1 MLQDVRYSLRALAK
15 RPSCCARGSPDRPE
29 TLLSPKPQTPKPQTQ
44 APSPN
49 MARHTIFAAL
59 LIAVQIVPRP
69 HAAERTPSVKDVMR
83 RVADYVATY
92 GEKASILVGTER
104 YTQETDGRMPGAQRV
119 RVTVAEFAIVKV
131 ETIRGWLG
139 FRDVVEVDGR
149 SIADR
154 EDRLVRLLT
163 SPGNRYDE
171 ARQLTAESARF
182 NIGRVERNFNVPTT
196 VLFYF
201 TRDNQERFKFTAKG
215 VQADGSWE
223 IAFRETQHPTLIR
236 TPEGKSVPSDGS
248 IWVNPADG
256 TIVRTM
262 LKVGGIGIGAPKGTR
277 GAGTIV
283 VTYRRVE
290 PLEMWLPE
298 SMVEQFEIND
308 RQTWETI
315 TGRATYTNYR
325 RFQTAVRIR

>member
-1 MLQDVRYSLRALAK
+1 
-15 RPSCCARGSPDRPE
+15 
-29 TLLSPKPQTPKPQTQ
+29 
-44 APSPN
+44 
-49 MARHTIFAAL
+49 MARSALIAAL
-59 LIAVQIVPRP
+59 LGVTCIAGPRA
-69 HAAERTPSVKDVMR
+69 HADQRAPSVKDVMR
-83 RVADYVATY
+83 RVADYVSAY

-104 YTQETDGRMPGAQRV
+104 YTQQTDGNTADAQRS

-149 SIADR
+149 SVTDR

-182 NIGRVERNFNVPTT
+182 NIGRVVRNFNVPTT

-201 TRDNQERFKFTAKG
+201 TRDNHERFKFTAKR

-256 TIVRTM
+256 TIVRSV
-262 LKVGGIGIGAPKGTR
+262 LKVGGMGIGAPKGTR
-277 GAGTIV
+277 GAGTID
-283 VTYRRVE
+283 VTYSHVAA
-290 PLEMWLPE
+290 LDMWLPE
-298 SMVEQFEIND
+298 SMVEQFEIKERD
-308 RQTWETI
+308 TRETI

-325 RFQTAVRIR
+325 QFQTSVRIR

>member
-1 MLQDVRYSLRALAK
+1 
-15 RPSCCARGSPDRPE
+15 
-29 TLLSPKPQTPKPQTQ
+29 
-44 APSPN
+44 
-49 MARHTIFAAL
+49 MARSALIAAL
-59 LIAVQIVPRP
+59 LGVTCIAGPRA
-69 HAAERTPSVKDVMR
+69 HADQRAPSVKDVMR
-83 RVADYVATY
+83 RVADYVSAY

-104 YTQETDGRMPGAQRV
+104 YTQQTDGNTADAQRS

-149 SIADR
+149 SVTDR

-182 NIGRVERNFNVPTT
+182 NIGRVVRNFNVPTT

-201 TRDNQERFKFTAKG
+201 TRDNHERFKFTAKR

-256 TIVRTM
+256 TIVRTV
-262 LKVGGIGIGAPKGTR
+262 LKVGGMGIGAPKGTR
-277 GAGTIV
+277 GAGTID

-298 SMVEQFEIND
+298 SMLEQFETKD
-308 RQTWETI
+308 RETWETV
-315 TGRATYTNYR
+315 TGRASYTNYR
-325 RFQTAVRIR
+325 QFQTYGRIR

>member
-1 MLQDVRYSLRALAK
+1 
-15 RPSCCARGSPDRPE
+15 
-29 TLLSPKPQTPKPQTQ
+29 
-44 APSPN
+44 

-59 LIAVQIVPRP
+59 LIAALPAPRP
-69 HAAERTPSVKDVMR
+69 HAADRVSSVKDVMR
-83 RVADYVATY
+83 RVAGYVSAY

-104 YTQETDGRMPGAQRV
+104 YTQVSDGNTPGAQRA

-131 ETIRGWLG
+131 EAIGGWLG

-149 SIADR
+149 SVTDR

-163 SPGNRYDE
+163 SPGNGYGE

-182 NIGRVERNFNVPTT
+182 NIGRVMRNFNVPTT

-201 TRDNQERFKFTAKG
+201 APGNQERFKFTAKG
-215 VQADGSWE
+215 VQPDGSWE

-256 TIVRTM
+256 TIARTL
-262 LKVGGIGIGAPKGTR
+262 LKVGGMGVGAPKGVR
-277 GAGTIV
+277 GAGTID
-283 VTYRRVE
+283 VTYSRVA
-290 PLEMWLPE
+290 PLDMWLPE
-298 SMVEQFEIND
+298 SMVEQFEIKERD
-308 RQTWETI
+308 TRESI

-325 RFQTAVRIR
+325 QFQTSVRIK